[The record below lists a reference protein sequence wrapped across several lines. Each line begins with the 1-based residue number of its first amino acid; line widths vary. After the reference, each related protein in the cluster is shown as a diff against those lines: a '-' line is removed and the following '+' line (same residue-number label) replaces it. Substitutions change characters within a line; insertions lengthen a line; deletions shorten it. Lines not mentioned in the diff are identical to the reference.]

1 HSASRDRAD
10 ELLRLVAR
18 RIENVRLPRGHRRP
32 AGGGRLQRVPAWRDA
47 GESPR
52 RPADGLRRHCRTG
65 CPRFG
70 RGATRGSRGR
80 GLRSR
85 AICTG
90 NAPHD
95 RGTRPAHGTEHEH
108 RRHAP
113 VDRRRRH
120 DHSQSGLPPP
130 GNGGSASK
138 PHSRPARSRCSI
150 SRSALWTTAPCSRTR
165 RSHVFGTA
173 TASSQPAHSSP
184 FPFAERF
191 DLAGELDILI
201 ASALFADLPEDVPAI
216 LNLSSHSIVD
226 PAFGVWPTDAL
237 QASSI
242 PRDRLI
248 IEFPELALQVDRDRT
263 ADLMRMAVAA
273 GYRISIDHVGTSSTT
288 FEYLGQLPLSF
299 AKVDCKYVHGL
310 TDSAENRLLLTT
322 LVQLARTRNIVLIA
336 EGVETRQ
343 ERAGLLDA
351 GVHFGLGFLLGEPG
365 SDRMS

>member
-1 HSASRDRAD
+1 MT
-10 ELLRLVAR
+10 
-18 RIENVRLPRGHRRP
+18 
-32 AGGGRLQRVPAWRDA
+32 
-47 GESPR
+47 
-52 RPADGLRRHCRTG
+52 ADGDTPLTEWIATARQWRERLETTL
-65 CPRFG
+65 
-70 RGATRGSRGR
+70 ATRSIT
-80 GLRSR
+80 LFHQPIR
-85 AICTG
+85 ALDDG
-90 NAPHD
+90 ALL
-95 RGTRPAHGTEHEH
+95 AHET
-108 RRHAP
+108 
-113 VDRRRRH
+113 
-120 DHSQSGLPPP
+120 L
-130 GNGGSASK
+130 
-138 PHSRPARSRCSI
+138 ARIRDGDSF
-150 SRSALWTTAPCSRTR
+150 LTAGA
-165 RSHVFGTA
+165 F
-173 TASSQPAHSSP
+173 

-191 DLAGELDILI
+191 DLASELDILI
-201 ASALFADLPEDVPAI
+201 ASALLADLPEDVPAF
-216 LNLSSHSIVD
+216 LNLSSRSIVD
-226 PAFGVWPTDAL
+226 PAFGVWLTDAL

-299 AKVDCKYVHGL
+299 AKVDRKYVHGL